1 MIKTQPKIIPFILR
15 LIVGLI
21 GLALLILAFGL
32 MKEFIQEPSES
43 YIIGVLTFLSLG
55 LLFVGV
61 GLLSI
66 KTYSINDR
74 EIIEN
79 ILGGLVTRKIELN
92 EIDKMKIGQTLNGIG
107 KRIEQII
114 LNLKNETTVIIQD
127 FDQKN
132 YQDFKIEVEKYI
144 EKDEQIKPNY
154 FTRFWKIM
162 ITIIVIWIISITLIL
177 IFWKKKTA
185 TNKKYTAFGR

>member
-74 EIIEN
+74 EII
-79 ILGGLVTRKIELN
+79 
-92 EIDKMKIGQTLNGIG
+92 
-107 KRIEQII
+107 
-114 LNLKNETTVIIQD
+114 
-127 FDQKN
+127 
-132 YQDFKIEVEKYI
+132 
-144 EKDEQIKPNY
+144 
-154 FTRFWKIM
+154 
-162 ITIIVIWIISITLIL
+162 
-177 IFWKKKTA
+177 
-185 TNKKYTAFGR
+185 

>member
-1 MIKTQPKIIPFILR
+1 
-15 LIVGLI
+15 
-21 GLALLILAFGL
+21 
-32 MKEFIQEPSES
+32 
-43 YIIGVLTFLSLG
+43 
-55 LLFVGV
+55 
-61 GLLSI
+61 
-66 KTYSINDR
+66 
-74 EIIEN
+74 
-79 ILGGLVTRKIELN
+79 VTRKIELN

-177 IFWKKKTA
+177 IF
-185 TNKKYTAFGR
+185 

>member
-177 IFWKKKTA
+177 IF
-185 TNKKYTAFGR
+185 